1 MRNIGRNTEHAST
14 ASRRDA
20 ILVKKNYTLY
30 RETEIISDNTKTGP
44 NGEDAGEM
52 VINVG
57 PQHPATHGVLHLVIT
72 LQGETIKK
80 MEPHLGYIHRSIEKM
95 CESLSYRQFIYVTSR
110 MDYLSAH
117 INNHACAM
125 CVEKGLQIEIPPRA
139 QVIRVL
145 MGELTRVASH
155 ELWWGALAM
164 DVGAFTPF
172 FYAFRERETINDIM
186 EETCGARLTMNYM
199 VPGGVM
205 YDLHPNFQQRVKDFI
220 KLFKS
225 KIDEYDDLVTGNIIF
240 QNRTKG
246 IGVISKE
253 DAISFGCTG
262 PVGRGSGVHC
272 DIRKLYPYE
281 VYDKVQFEEI
291 IETAGDSFA
300 RYLVR
305 IKEMRQSI
313 HIIEQLIDNIPE
325 GDFQAKTKAV
335 LKLPKGEFYSRVET
349 ARGELGVYIVSE
361 GGTTPYRIK
370 FRSPGFSN
378 LSALE
383 HMVRGSKIGDLMAT
397 MGTLDLVIPD
407 IDR

>member
-1 MRNIGRNTEHAST
+1 M
-14 ASRRDA
+14 
-20 ILVKKNYTLY
+20 Y
-30 RETEIISDNTKTGP
+30 RETQIVETNNKADG
-44 NGEDAGEM
+44 DDL

-72 LQGETIKK
+72 LQGETIQKV
-80 MEPHLGYIHRSIEKM
+80 EPHLGYIHRSIEKM

-125 CVEKGLQIEIPPRA
+125 CVEKGLQLEIPPRA

-145 MGELTRVASH
+145 MDELTRIASH
-155 ELWWGALAM
+155 ELWWGAMAM
-164 DVGAFTPF
+164 DLGAFTPF

-205 YDLHPNFQQRVKDFI
+205 YDLHPNFQKRVKDFI
-220 KLFKS
+220 QLFNS
-225 KIDEYDDLVTGNIIF
+225 KVSEYDDLVTSNIIF

-246 IGVISKE
+246 VGVLSKE

-262 PVGRGSGVHC
+262 PVGRASGVQC

-281 VYDKVQFEEI
+281 VYDKVSFDEI
-291 IETAGDSFA
+291 IETGGDSFS

-305 IKEMRQSI
+305 VKELRQSI
-313 HIIEQLIDNIPE
+313 RIIEQLIDNIPE

-335 LKLPKGEFYSRVET
+335 LKLPKGEFYTRAET

-378 LSALE
+378 LSAID
-383 HMVRGSKIGDLMAT
+383 HMSRGSKIGDLMAI

>member
-1 MRNIGRNTEHAST
+1 M
-14 ASRRDA
+14 
-20 ILVKKNYTLY
+20 YT
-30 RETEIISDNTKTGP
+30 ETEIVKGNIKISPSGAMQ
-44 NGEDAGEM
+44 EAGEL

-72 LQGETIKK
+72 LDGETIKK
-80 MEPHLGYIHRSIEKM
+80 IEPHLGYIHRSIEKM
-95 CESLSYRQFIYVTSR
+95 CESLTYRQFIYTTSR
-110 MDYLSAH
+110 MDYLSSH

-125 CVEKGLQIEIPPRA
+125 CVEKGMQIEVPRRA

-145 MGELTRVASH
+145 MDELTRIASH
-155 ELWWGALAM
+155 ELWWGAMAM
-164 DVGAFTPF
+164 DLGAFTPF
-172 FYAFRERETINDIM
+172 FHAFREREKITDIM

-205 YDLHPNFQQRVKDFI
+205 YDIHPNFQQRVKDFI

-225 KIDEYDDLVTGNIIF
+225 KIHEYDELVTGNIIF

-246 IGVISKE
+246 VGYISKE
-253 DAISFGCTG
+253 DAISYGCSG
-262 PVGRGSGVHC
+262 PVARGSGVHS

-281 VYDKVQFEEI
+281 VYNEVAFDEVL
-291 IETAGDSFA
+291 ETAGDSFA
-300 RYLVR
+300 RYMVR
-305 IKEMRQSI
+305 VKEMHQSI
-313 HIIEQLIDNIPE
+313 RIIEQLIDNIPE

-335 LKLPKGEFYSRVET
+335 LKLPKGEFYTRVET

-383 HMVRGSKIGDLMAT
+383 HMAVGSKIGDLMAT